1 MQKTLV
7 AFAVSMLMPMASN
20 AQEPASSL
28 NEVNTRIINGSVAGK
43 SDWPFMTALIKKA
56 SINAYSGQFCGGS
69 FIGGRYVLTAAHCV
83 DDKDASEIDVSI
95 GIHDLNNE
103 ATEGQR
109 VSVRAIYIHQDYN
122 KAITSNDFAI
132 LELENDVVA
141 TQATLASEAEVNR
154 LSVGQS
160 LTVMGWGNQTNGGN
174 AYPTQLHQVDLPY
187 VDRGTCQNL
196 GGPYATVGTYAICA
210 GYAAGGKD
218 SCDGDS
224 GGPLVVN
231 DGGTYK
237 QVGVVS
243 WGNECALANAYGVYA
258 NVGYFKNNGWIN
270 KKTANVSYTQDI
282 RLSSKSGEYFYNL
295 PIRNYGAEAFD
306 VTNITT
312 PSGVTVVSNNC
323 TSTLNN
329 GDSCSIDIKVDAST
343 VYASSNRATMTVA
356 TDHSVAGELDMHI
369 IYNYNAPYSITQ
381 SLTTSSNGSSGG
393 SSSYGLILLA
403 LFGFVSR
410 MKERKNV

>member
-20 AQEPASSL
+20 AQESMTSL
-28 NEVNTRIINGSVAGK
+28 NEISTRIINGSVSVK
-43 SDWPFMTALIKKA
+43 SDWAFMTALIKNT
-56 SINAYSGQFCGGS
+56 SSDAYSGQFCGGS
-69 FIGGRYVLTAAHCV
+69 FIGGKYVLTAAHCV
-83 DDKDASEIDVSI
+83 DDKAASEIDVSI

-109 VSVRAIYIHQDYN
+109 VAVRAHYIHQDYN
-122 KAITSNDFAI
+122 ASTAVNDIAI
-132 LELENDVVA
+132 LELVNDVTA
-141 TQATLASEAEVNR
+141 TQVTLASETEVNN

-160 LTVMGWGNQTNGGN
+160 LTVMGWGNQSTTGKV
-174 AYPTQLHQVDLPY
+174 YPTELYQVDLPY

-196 GGPYATVGTYAICA
+196 GGNYATVGTDAICA
-210 GYAAGGKD
+210 GYQAGGKD
-218 SCDGDS
+218 SCQGDS

-243 WGNECALANAYGVYA
+243 WGDGCAQANAYGVYS
-258 NVGYFKNNGWIN
+258 NVGYFDTNGWIN

-282 RLSSKSGEYFYNL
+282 VLSTKSGEYSYSL
-295 PIRNYGAEAFD
+295 PIRNYGTESFD

-312 PSGVTVVSNNC
+312 PSGVTLVSNNC
-323 TSTLNN
+323 SSTLNQ

-343 VYASSNRATMTVA
+343 VYASSNRATMKVA

-369 IYNYNAPYSITQ
+369 VYSYGNTVA
-381 SLTTSSNGSSGG
+381 NGSGG
-393 SSSYGLILLA
+393 SGGSTSYGLMLLA
-403 LFGFVSR
+403 LLGFVSR

>member
-7 AFAVSMLMPMASN
+7 AFAVSMLMPMVSS
-20 AQEPASSL
+20 AQEPTGSL
-28 NEVNTRIINGSVAGK
+28 NEVNTRIINGSVANE
-43 SDWPFMTALIKKA
+43 SSWPFMTALIYRSSSAA
-56 SINAYSGQFCGGS
+56 SGRFCGAS

-83 DDKDASEIDVSI
+83 DDKEASEIDVSI
-95 GIHDLNNE
+95 GIHDLTNE
-103 ATEGQR
+103 ATQGQR
-109 VSVRAIYIHQDYN
+109 VEVRAKYIHPDFN
-122 KAITSNDFAI
+122 SSTVVNDIAI
-132 LELENDVVA
+132 LELVDDVTASQV
-141 TQATLASEAEVNR
+141 TLASATEVNS

-160 LTVMGWGNQTNGGN
+160 LTVMGWGNQSTSGYV
-174 AYPTQLHQVDLPY
+174 YPTQLHQVELPY

-196 GGPYATVGTYAICA
+196 GGGYMTVGSDAICA

-243 WGNECALANAYGVYA
+243 WGNECAQANAYGVYA
-258 NVGYFKNNGWIN
+258 NVGYFNNNGWIN

-282 RLSSKSGEYFYNL
+282 RLSSKSGEYSYNL

-312 PSGVTVVSNNC
+312 PSGVAVVSNNC
-323 TSTLNN
+323 TTTLNQ

-343 VYASSNRATMTVA
+343 VYAASNRATMTVA

-369 IYNYNAPYSITQ
+369 VYSYGNTESYQ
-381 SLTTSSNGSSGG
+381 NGDSGG